1 VKYILGMDTSC
12 YTTSVALVD
21 LDGNVLLS
29 RQTPLEVELG
39 QRGLQQSKAL
49 FQHLHRLPDMAN
61 EVTRVID
68 PKNELAAVCATC
80 RPRPVEG
87 SYMPVFMVS
96 HLTGQ
101 AFANMLGIPY
111 YAVSHQ
117 ESHIQAGAFS
127 AGGPC
132 SQRFLAIHLSG
143 GTSELLKVTDTGTGF
158 EIEILGATQD
168 LHAGQFVDR
177 VGVAMGLQFPAGAY
191 LEELARRGKDGYVTI
206 PFSVKGLTISF
217 SGPEAHAH
225 RLLARGIDKEDVA
238 IAVYNCLVNTLE
250 RWILNAMDTPGM
262 DVKDVLLVGGV
273 ASSAIL
279 RQKLVDRLKKRDES
293 IRLYFADPLLS
304 RDNAVGTA
312 LLGLKLYRAHHLCK

>member
-1 VKYILGMDTSC
+1 
-12 YTTSVALVD
+12 
-21 LDGNVLLS
+21 
-29 RQTPLEVELG
+29 
-39 QRGLQQSKAL
+39 
-49 FQHLHRLPDMAN
+49 
-61 EVTRVID
+61 
-68 PKNELAAVCATC
+68 
-80 RPRPVEG
+80 
-87 SYMPVFMVS
+87 
-96 HLTGQ
+96 
-101 AFANMLGIPY
+101 
-111 YAVSHQ
+111 
-117 ESHIQAGAFS
+117 
-127 AGGPC
+127 
-132 SQRFLAIHLSG
+132 
-143 GTSELLKVTDTGTGF
+143 
-158 EIEILGATQD
+158 
-168 LHAGQFVDR
+168 
-177 VGVAMGLQFPAGAY
+177 MGLQFPAGAY

-250 RWILNAMDTPGM
+250 RWILNAMDTLGM

-312 LLGLKLYRAHHLCK
+312 LLGLKLYRAYHLCK